1 MAKKKVKEE
10 RITTIYT
17 YSYLA
22 EVWGEWY
29 ASDELTGG
37 TIKVV
42 LTPEMR
48 EQASNCLHTYLL
60 QQAISKIEQRLARKK
75 QELGTL
81 YNLTLLSTQLK
92 REVQEVL

>member
-22 EVWGEWY
+22 EVWGEWN
-29 ASDELTGG
+29 SIDEPTGG

-48 EQASNCLHTYLL
+48 EQASNRLQAYLI

-75 QELGTL
+75 EQLGTL
-81 YNLTLLSTQLK
+81 YNLTLLSTKLK
-92 REVQEVL
+92 REV